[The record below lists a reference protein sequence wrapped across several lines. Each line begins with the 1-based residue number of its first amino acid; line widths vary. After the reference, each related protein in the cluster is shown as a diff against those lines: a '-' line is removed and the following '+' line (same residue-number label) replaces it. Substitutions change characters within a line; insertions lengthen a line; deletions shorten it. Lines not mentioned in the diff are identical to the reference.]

1 MAIEMD
7 FKDLGLEDKP
17 VFDDYTT
24 QTPPETSELTFTN
37 LFMWRHRY
45 KPKWTIYANCLLTLF
60 LDANDTWSA
69 FQPLGRGDVERAL
82 HLVTEYLHTHYGKA
96 AISRV
101 GPSFAEQYASPDYQI
116 EEDRNNS
123 DYVYL
128 TQELINLPGNKFHK
142 KKNLYNQFIKK
153 YDFEYKEFDAN
164 LIPQLLD
171 LQESWCELKKCS
183 DDQSLLD
190 EDHAIYQALKFME
203 TLKFRG
209 AALMIEGRVAAFSF
223 GEMLNKDTAVIH
235 IEKGD
240 SSFTGVYVAMNKL
253 FCENAWSNV
262 TYINREQ
269 DLGLEGLR
277 RAKLS
282 YNPHHLVTK
291 YTLIPKRYR
300 ALA

>member
-1 MAIEMD
+1 MKHTTE
-7 FKDLGLEDKP
+7 FKPISLEDKII
-17 VFDDYTT
+17 FDEFLT

-45 KPKWTIYANCLLTLF
+45 KPRWTIHADCLVTLF
-60 LDANDTWSA
+60 LDSKNIWRS
-69 FQPLGRGDVERAL
+69 FQPLGHGNVPNAL
-82 HLVTEYLHTHYGKA
+82 RFVTEYLYDNYGNA

-101 GPSFAEQYASPDYQI
+101 GPSFAQQYASSQYHI

-128 TQELINLPGNKFHK
+128 TQELIHLPGNKFHK
-142 KKNLYNQFIKK
+142 KKNLFNQFVKK
-153 YDFEYKEFDAN
+153 YEFEYKEFDSTLA
-164 LIPQLLD
+164 PQLLE
-171 LQESWCELKKCS
+171 LQENWCELKQCAN
-183 DDQSLLD
+183 DESLID
-190 EDHAIYQALKFME
+190 EDHAIYQALKFMD

-209 AALMIEGRVAAFSF
+209 AALIVQGRVAAFSF
-223 GEMLNKDTAVIH
+223 GEMLNPETAVIH

-240 SSFTGVYVAMNKL
+240 SSFTGIYAAMNKL

-269 DLGLEGLR
+269 DLGIEGLR

-282 YNPHHLVTK
+282 YNPHHLVPK
-291 YTLIPKRYR
+291 FTLSPEKE
-300 ALA
+300 ALLN